1 MNDFNRIGL
10 LYGCIYFIF
19 QETIYEKTFENKK
32 KRILVSYRILDNLL
46 CIFWLSDSVV
56 VSIFHCL

>member
-32 KRILVSYRILDNLL
+32 KEY
-46 CIFWLSDSVV
+46 
-56 VSIFHCL
+56 